1 MKLKVVTL
9 EMAKT
14 LRKKGYRELCLAFYG
29 FNGELCN
36 AEGTDPILKDYNA
49 PKPTRGRG
57 PRCYSAPTLSSVQ
70 DWLRYKHYEVLVC
83 KDTFFESK
91 PTYFCRITRMKD
103 GLSRDTKPF
112 RSYDQ
117 ALLDAIKHAITLLR

>member
-9 EMAKT
+9 EMAKA
-14 LRKKGYRELCLAFYG
+14 LRKKGYRELCLA
-29 FNGELCN
+29 
-36 AEGTDPILKDYNA
+36 
-49 PKPTRGRG
+49 PKQTRGRG

-103 GLSRDTKPF
+103 GLSRDTQPS
-112 RSYDQ
+112 RRYDQ
-117 ALLDAIKHAITLLR
+117 ALLDGIKHAITLLR

>member
-1 MKLKVVTL
+1 MKTKVVTL

-14 LRKKGYRELCLAFYG
+14 LRKKGYKESCLAFYG
-29 FNGELCN
+29 LDGELCN
-36 AEGTDPILKDYNA
+36 AEGTNPILQDYNA

-57 PRCYSAPTLSSVQ
+57 SRCYSAPTLSAVQ

-117 ALLDAIKHAITLLR
+117 ALFYGIKHAIAIL

>member
-1 MKLKVVTL
+1 MKTKVVTL

-14 LRKKGYRELCLAFYG
+14 LRKKGYKESCLAFYG
-29 FNGELCN
+29 LDGELCN
-36 AEGTDPILKDYNA
+36 AEGSNPILQDYNA

-57 PRCYSAPTLSSVQ
+57 SRCYSAPTLSAVQ

-117 ALLDAIKHAITLLR
+117 ALFDGIKHAIAIL

>member
-1 MKLKVVTL
+1 MKTKVVTL

-14 LRKKGYRELCLAFYG
+14 LRKKGYKESCLAFYG
-29 FNGELCN
+29 LDGKLCN
-36 AEGTDPILKDYNA
+36 AEGTNPILQDYNA

-57 PRCYSAPTLSSVQ
+57 SRCYSAPTLSAVQ

-83 KDTFFESK
+83 KDTFFKSK

-117 ALLDAIKHAITLLR
+117 ALFDGIKHAIAIL